1 MLPLDWSQL
10 MHFGQEYQR
19 RCVVFFSL
27 DPIRGNTVWTGDVTW
42 DIPSIQH
49 GAYPIA
55 GSLCIFAS

>member
-1 MLPLDWSQL
+1 